1 MKSEKFVCL
10 VFLMGEDAEGVFK
23 DVVDESVRYL

>member
-10 VFLMGEDAEGVFK
+10 AFLLGEDAEVVCRE
-23 DVVDESVRYL
+23 VVDESVR

>member
-10 VFLMGEDAEGVFK
+10 AFLMGEDAEGVNE
-23 DVVDESVRYL
+23 DVVDESVR